1 MASSFVGY
9 WADVRQRIADQMEV
23 APCLES
29 LIIKR
34 RRFNQNNC
42 GLSYCVQNG
51 RLTYRTYTQHREP
64 QTPPPTINTW
74 RKAS

>member
-23 APCLES
+23 APRLES

-34 RRFNQNNC
+34 RRFNQNNS

-51 RLTYRTYTQHREP
+51 RLTYRTYTQHKES
-64 QTPPPTINTW
+64 QTTSPTIDTW